1 MNKRLKNMVISY
13 KASDNR
19 AITLIA
25 LVITIVIMIILASIS
40 IQAITNTGLIGKAK
54 RARDDTNYAAAAEKV
69 ALAVSSSYNN
79 YGEQDNGL
87 LTENINNIKGLDKKI
102 DEITDDSYTI
112 EIVVDGFKFQIS
124 KDWSITGEKKQ
135 VATLPENTKNTTAGT
150 PVKIPDKWT
159 SQTVSYVNTSTKEVK
174 TISQTVT
181 VSAIADGDGN
191 TIPVPLGFWYV
202 GGTQSTG
209 VIISDNENDKNTEK
223 ISHDDA
229 VNLKGN
235 QFVWIP
241 CDANSYQKIDFGNTY
256 KNAEWD
262 RETNEAEYAQI
273 EKYGGFYVARYEAG
287 VATVDSSGNYTDSVK
302 FGNNKLYNAV
312 SVQSG
317 VVSGWGWQNYN
328 FLARDSKSPQAMSKT
343 AGTSSG
349 TIISKAN
356 SIPWFHSDYWTACA
370 ASRAMYSTDSV
381 QSTLVSGTQWDMIM
395 KFICGGTDYS
405 IVKNGTTWGNYYTNS
420 ISGLR
425 GAKTTCDSS
434 GNTAAWT
441 KITDANNSTTANK
454 YEILTTG
461 SSASLLKNGLYDIA
475 GNLWEWTQE
484 ASYVYGVSYNNSSNS
499 DKNKVDINSYML
511 RGGSFGSDPTTRPA
525 CYREYDN
532 SSGTGT
538 DSGFRPALYI
548 K

>member
-1 MNKRLKNMVISY
+1 MGLN
-13 KASDNR
+13 
-19 AITLIA
+19 
-25 LVITIVIMIILASIS
+25 SIS
-40 IQAITNTGLIGKAK
+40 RN
-54 RARDDTNYAAAAEKV
+54 
-69 ALAVSSSYNN
+69 
-79 YGEQDNGL
+79 
-87 LTENINNIKGLDKKI
+87 
-102 DEITDDSYTI
+102 
-112 EIVVDGFKFQIS
+112 
-124 KDWSITGEKKQ
+124 WSITGEKKQ

-273 EKYGGFYVARYEAG
+273 EKYGGFYVSRYEAG

-343 AGTSSG
+343 TGTSSG

-511 RGGSFGSDPTTRPA
+511 RGGGFIHDPTTSPA
-525 CYREYDN
+525 CYRGCNY
-532 SSGTGT
+532 SGNTVANR
-538 DSGFRPALYI
+538 GFRPALYI